1 MERHSTYF
9 TVCINILLHKEKYIY
24 IFGIRYNKEIIKYR
38 NEYIDLIIFYFRACP
53 NVIELVLD
61 TRLLLLPKL
70 IDNLSLISFFK
81 QVKLLILKTKNIY
94 LPSNLSL
101 KIVERFPSLNHV
113 ELQMFSFDHCV
124 PVIDV
129 FISHLKQL
137 SYIKIHYFRDTLLD
151 DPFSIGYIL
160 KKRSEIFPD
169 VHLNAEV
176 IKVKND
182 GEVIQIWLS

>member
-1 MERHSTYF
+1 
-9 TVCINILLHKEKYIY
+9 
-24 IFGIRYNKEIIKYR
+24 
-38 NEYIDLIIFYFRACP
+38 
-53 NVIELVLD
+53 
-61 TRLLLLPKL
+61 
-70 IDNLSLISFFK
+70 
-81 QVKLLILKTKNIY
+81 
-94 LPSNLSL
+94 
-101 KIVERFPSLNHV
+101 
-113 ELQMFSFDHCV
+113 
-124 PVIDV
+124 V

>member
-1 MERHSTYF
+1 M
-9 TVCINILLHKEKYIY
+9 
-24 IFGIRYNKEIIKYR
+24 
-38 NEYIDLIIFYFRACP
+38 FYFRACP
-53 NVIELVLD
+53 NVTQLILD

-70 IDNLSLISFFK
+70 IDNLSLIPFFK
-81 QVKLLILKTKNIY
+81 QIKILKLKKKNIS
-94 LPSNLSL
+94 LPSNLLL
-101 KIVERFPSLNHV
+101 KIVERFPSLNRV

-129 FISHLKQL
+129 FISHFKQL
-137 SYIKIHYFRDTLLD
+137 SYIKIHYFQDTLLD

-160 KKRSEIFPD
+160 TKRSEIFPD